1 MFCLYNILKAVTSC
15 GMTAFNE
22 ITVSDHCGLF
32 IDIKKDVVL
41 KDNIVEAIS
50 PFSRKLQSN
59 SPKVIRHYKKQ
70 LEKQIERGNV
80 EQRAK
85 DIHTIATKRKLTS
98 IEEKELNNID
108 EEITA
113 ILLRAEKV

>member
-1 MFCLYNILKAVTSC
+1 M
-15 GMTAFNE
+15 
-22 ITVSDHCGLF
+22 
-32 IDIKKDVVL
+32 

-70 LEKQIERGNV
+70 LQKQIERGNV
-80 EQRAK
+80 EQRAQN
-85 DIHTIATKRKLTS
+85 IHTIATKRKLTPL
-98 IEEKELNNID
+98 EEKELNNID

-113 ILLRAEKV
+113 ILLKAEKSIKGEQHNLPWSPRLHDAIKNINNVENNTNTTQDKDIT